1 MLPSAVTLDSEN
13 KPDSEVQES
22 KVHRYSREHPHF
34 VRNYVFSIALALLL
48 GVLLFY
54 FVGGSESA
62 EEEQLNRVS
71 GAVTLSEAQLVNAV
85 KSAGAV
91 AYWLGPISGSK
102 YTLVISKKGEAIV
115 TYLPNGEGIDN
126 QKEHRLIVKTNTKID
141 SVGPLTSSQTEVSNV
156 NESTPS
162 GAYYSYDPYLP
173 DHVVISLP
181 NKGGHVRIY
190 YPTRRSPNYIAL
202 DAESLILIS

>member
-1 MLPSAVTLDSEN
+1 MLLSTVTSDSEYE
-13 KPDSEVQES
+13 PTSELPES
-22 KVHRYSREHPHF
+22 TVHRFSREHPHF
-34 VRNYVFSIALALLL
+34 LRNYAISIALALFV

-54 FVGGSESA
+54 FIGGSELA
-62 EEEQLNRVS
+62 EENRLNRVS
-71 GAVTLSEAQLVNAV
+71 GAVTLSEAQLVQAV
-85 KSAGAV
+85 KAAGAV

-115 TYLPNGEGIDN
+115 TYLPGGKGIDN
-126 QKEHRLIVKTNTKID
+126 QKAHRLIVKTDTDVN
-141 SVGPLTSSQTEVSNV
+141 SVGPLTSSETEVSNV
-156 NESTPS
+156 KESTPG
-162 GAYYSYDPYLP
+162 GAYFSYDKYLP

-190 YPTRRSPNYIAL
+190 YPTTRSPDNIQL